1 VTAADAEEVAARL
14 VKFLETGEPPT
25 ALFTHD
31 AFVDF
36 TTPRWRVQAEGADA
50 VVAMRLHNHPTT
62 GKVPRWR
69 CDPTPTGFVL
79 ELEEQW
85 QENGE
90 QWYCREMFRADVRDA
105 SIAHLSVYC
114 TGDWDT
120 ARRAEHAREVR
131 LLRP

>member
-1 VTAADAEEVAARL
+1 MTASDAEEVAARL
-14 VKFLETGEPPT
+14 VRFLETGEPPT
-25 ALFTHD
+25 ALFTDD

-36 TTPRWRVQAEGADA
+36 TTPRWRVQAEGGDA
-50 VVAMRLHNHPTT
+50 VVAMRLQNHPGT

-105 SIAHLSVYC
+105 SIAQLSVYC